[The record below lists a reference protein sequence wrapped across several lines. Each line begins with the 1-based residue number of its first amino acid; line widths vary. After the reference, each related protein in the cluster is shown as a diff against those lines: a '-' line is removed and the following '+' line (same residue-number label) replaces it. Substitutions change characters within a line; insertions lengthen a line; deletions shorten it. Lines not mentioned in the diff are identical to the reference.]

1 MKFVNELFYK
11 MKTGIYITNTERS
24 TGRSLVALGIFK
36 LLLSKVSRVGYFRP
50 IINDQ
55 PQGKRDNHIE
65 TMLKYFNLDMEYKE
79 AYGFTMS
86 QVVKYL
92 NRDQEA
98 RLIEKII
105 EQYKALEERYDFIVV
120 EGADFADRGVAI
132 EFELDIEIAKNLA
145 LPTILVSSARGKE
158 VKDAASNL
166 DLAVKTCAELDV
178 NVVSV
183 FMNRVPGKDLD
194 EMKKELQAVIPAATA
209 IEIIPEIKLLGS
221 PTVKEIQEELGA
233 TVLMGHDLLGKQ
245 VDKIDVGAMHLRNF
259 LDRLGENSLII
270 TPGDRSDIILGA
282 LQANVSSNYP
292 NISGILV
299 TGGLPPRKAI
309 RKLIEGLSTIVPIIM
324 VDDVTFDAA
333 NKVANVK
340 PKIRPGITRKI
351 DLSISTFEKYVD
363 TEFLVDRFRNYHTDV
378 VTPHMFQYSLV
389 EKAKSGKKHIVLPEG
404 TDNRI
409 LTAAIS
415 LVEQN
420 VVDITLL
427 GKRTEITAKA
437 SELGLKIPENI
448 QVINPVESEH
458 YEDYWR
464 TYYELRKHKNVLEDM
479 ARDTMADV
487 SFFGTMMVYKG
498 HADGMVSGAAHTTAH
513 TIIPALQFVK
523 TRPGVSTVS
532 SCFFMC
538 LDDHVSVF
546 GDCAVNVNPTADQL
560 AEIAVSSADS
570 AKAFGIEPKVA
581 MLSYSSGTSGLGAE
595 VDKVRAATEKA
606 QALRPDLKIEGP
618 IQYDAAV
625 DPSVGKSKMPNS
637 EVAGQASVLIFPDLN
652 TGNNTYKA
660 VQRETGAL
668 AIGPMLQG
676 LNKPVNDLSR
686 GCTVEDIFNTVV
698 ITAIQ
703 AQEGF

>member
-1 MKFVNELFYK
+1 MNELLNQ
-11 MKTGIYITNTERS
+11 MKLGIYITNTERS

-65 TMLKYFNLDMEYKE
+65 TMLKYFNIDMEYKE

-86 QVVKYL
+86 QVVKYM
-92 NRDQEA
+92 NRNQEA

-105 EQYKALEERYDFIVV
+105 EQYKALEEKFDFVLV
-120 EGADFADRGVAI
+120 EGSDFADKGVAI

-145 LPTILVSSARGKE
+145 LPTILVSSAKDKE
-158 VKDAASNL
+158 LKDAVSNL

-178 NVVSV
+178 NVRSV
-183 FMNRVPGKDLD
+183 FMNRVPENDMA
-194 EMKKELQAVIPAATA
+194 EMKKELEAVIPADTD
-209 IEIIPEIKLLGS
+209 IEIIPEIKKLGS
-221 PTVKEIQEELGA
+221 PAVREIQEELGA
-233 TVLMGHDLLGKQ
+233 KVLMGHDLLCKQ

-259 LDRLGENSLII
+259 LERLGENSLII

-299 TGGLPPRKAI
+299 TGGLPPRKPI
-309 RKLIEGLSTIVPIIM
+309 RKLIEGLSTIVPILL
-324 VDDVTFDAA
+324 VDDVTFEAA

-363 TEFLVDRFRNYHTDV
+363 TEFLVDRFRNFHTNV

-389 EKAKSGKKHIVLPEG
+389 AKAKSSKKHIVLPEG
-404 TDNRI
+404 TDKRI
-409 LTAAIS
+409 LSAAVN

-420 VVDITLL
+420 VVKITLL
-427 GKRTEITAKA
+427 GKQDEILAKA
-437 SELGLKIPENI
+437 SELGLKLPESI
-448 QVINPVESEH
+448 QIINPVKSEH

-464 TYYELRKHKNVLEDM
+464 TYYELRKHKNMLEDM
-479 ARDTMADV
+479 ARDAMADV

-546 GDCAVNVNPTADQL
+546 GDCAVNVNPNADQL
-560 AEIAVSSADS
+560 AEIAISSADS

-581 MLSYSSGTSGLGAE
+581 MLSYSSGNSGTGAE
-595 VDKVRAATEKA
+595 VDKVREATEKA
-606 QALRPDLKIEGP
+606 KALHPELKIEGP

-625 DPSVGKSKMPNS
+625 DPTVGKSKMPDS

-686 GCTVEDIFNTVV
+686 GCTTEDIFNTVV

-703 AQEGF
+703 AQKGL